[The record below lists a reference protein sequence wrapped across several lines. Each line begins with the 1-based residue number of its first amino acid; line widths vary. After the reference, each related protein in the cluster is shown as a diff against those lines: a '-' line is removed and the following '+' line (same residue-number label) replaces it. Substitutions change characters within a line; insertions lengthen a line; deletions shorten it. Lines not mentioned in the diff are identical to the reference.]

1 MKNDY
6 IFLTLHAEFWKTNTL
21 LNSIKVQ
28 NDIDKISLY
37 AKDLNEPKYKLL
49 IKKHKDFGTN
59 HFNYPNAFIYWVFNY
74 TGWRLPEYW
83 WQEPKQKRKKFN
95 CFWWYDCRFYEQQKF
110 QAIMK
115 HFFVRC
121 RKLNI
126 SLAFITQSYYP
137 VPKDVRL
144 NSTHFLIMKI
154 SSKQYLQSI
163 TINSSKDLDYNDFVK
178 IYRKCTRE
186 SYSFLTIDTTLP
198 ACDPLK
204 FRKISSSKIFFL

>member
-6 IFLTLHAEFWKTNTL
+6 IFLTLRAEFWKTNTL

-59 HFNYPNAFIYWVFNY
+59 HFNYPNAFIECSITLDGVCPNIDDKNPNRKGKNLIVFDDMIADFMSN
-74 TGWRLPEYW
+74 
-83 WQEPKQKRKKFN
+83 K
-95 CFWWYDCRFYEQQKF
+95 KF